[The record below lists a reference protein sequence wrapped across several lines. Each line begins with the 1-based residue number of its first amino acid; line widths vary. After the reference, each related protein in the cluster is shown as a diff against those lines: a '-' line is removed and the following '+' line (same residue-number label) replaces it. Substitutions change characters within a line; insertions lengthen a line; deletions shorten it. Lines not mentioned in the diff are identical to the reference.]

1 LPLLALLL
9 LLLDKAK
16 NNNNNN
22 NNTRKLENTV
32 TNLASQQNN
41 RKRIEKE
48 LHFTEN
54 LEVFGLAFLV
64 FCFII
69 PLKRI
74 ISDSPSLNIKLKYR
88 TDFLKI
94 VSYCDKIFFDV

>member
-1 LPLLALLL
+1 
-9 LLLDKAK
+9 LDKAK

-74 ISDSPSLNIKLKYR
+74 ILNIPSFNIKLKIYS
-88 TDFLKI
+88 DFLKI
-94 VSYCDKIFFDV
+94 VFFCDKIVVDV